1 MLLGV
6 AALLFLIYSA
16 QKFRFVAA
24 LSYHKKAV
32 RLFIGAALILLPAAG
47 IWALWG
53 YMNTIAIL
61 LHLAFFGRLPHWL
74 SLYFKNGASSL
85 KALLRRRCCRS
96 CNLFVP

>member
-1 MLLGV
+1 MPATNKGCVFIGLGHSFRRAN
-6 AALLFLIYSA
+6 AAWRCRFAFLIYSA

-61 LHLAFFGRLPHWL
+61 LHLAFFGRLPHWF
-74 SLYFKNGASSL
+74 SLYF
-85 KALLRRRCCRS
+85 
-96 CNLFVP
+96 

>member
-1 MLLGV
+1 MLLGF

-24 LSYHKKAV
+24 LSHHKKAV

-61 LHLAFFGRLPHWL
+61 LHLAFFWAVAALVE
-74 SLYFKNGASSL
+74 SLLQKRRKQPESVITP
-85 KALLRRRCCRS
+85 ALL
-96 CNLFVP
+96 P